1 MEAAGNII
9 PLQTFQIS
17 GRYSGFISTRG
28 ELTLCLVII
37 ISIIFI
43 LVHICLILVGLLPE
57 FRVDYS
63 VKMVPKF
70 QLPQPISRQVL
81 VYFR

>member
-1 MEAAGNII
+1 MEATANTI
-9 PLQTFQIS
+9 PLRTFQIS

-28 ELTLCLVII
+28 GITLCLVII

-43 LVHICLILVGLLPE
+43 LVHICLIPAGLLPE
-57 FRVDYS
+57 FRVDYFA
-63 VKMVPKF
+63 KMVPKF
-70 QLPQPISRQVL
+70 QLPQPVSRQVL